1 MLSFDLRML
10 LNTFKDDEFKRNQRL
25 LDEVNFADGDSL
37 KQMYLYVLNS
47 ELAGILEADQAAD
60 EYHNGKFDPSM
71 LKWADPKKLKKKNE
85 KT

>member
-47 ELAGILEADQAAD
+47 ELAGILEAD
-60 EYHNGKFDPSM
+60 
-71 LKWADPKKLKKKNE
+71 
-85 KT
+85 

>member
-47 ELAGILEADQAAD
+47 ELVGILEADQAAD